1 MAKAASGWLIGEP
14 IISTDP
20 SVRDVLEMEVVV
32 PWVAFPTP
40 PHRGAGLGVL
50 EGGET
55 RGEHFD
61 RGLV

>member
-32 PWVAFPTP
+32 PRGVVVFPTP
-40 PHRGAGLGVL
+40 PHKGGAWGFEF
-50 EGGET
+50 EGRSST
-55 RGEHFD
+55 R
-61 RGLV
+61 